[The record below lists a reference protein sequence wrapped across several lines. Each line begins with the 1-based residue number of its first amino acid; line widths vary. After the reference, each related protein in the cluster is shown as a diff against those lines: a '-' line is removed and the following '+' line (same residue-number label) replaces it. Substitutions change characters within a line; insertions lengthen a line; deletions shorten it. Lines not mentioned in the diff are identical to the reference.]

1 MQRRA
6 RLQST
11 LVGAFMVMAA
21 TFSSAA
27 HADWH
32 AYHGTSTGGDY
43 YQTPYSNWFRGAN
56 LWSWGGAY
64 ASAIQLRYPSGEW
77 TSVYG
82 NADTYAGEASCGYGA
97 VRGIYGRADAYVN
110 ALGLICADGSLVPST
125 PAGGSGG
132 TYFEDR
138 CAADEYVT
146 QVRLRTGSWI
156 DRIAIRCEP
165 YIP

>member
-32 AYHGTSTGGDY
+32 GYHGTSSGGNSY
-43 YQTPYSNWFRGAN
+43 ESPYSNWFTGGH
-56 LWSWGGAY
+56 LWSSNGY
-64 ASAIQLRYPSGEW
+64 ASAIQLRYPSTTW

-82 NADTYAGEASCGYGA
+82 NDDDTDYGVASCGGYA
-97 VRGIYGRADAYVN
+97 VRGIYGSEGTYVR
-110 ALGLICADGSLVPST
+110 ALGLICGDGSRVPSP
-125 PAGGSGG
+125 PAG
-132 TYFEDR
+132 TNDEQYFEDT
-138 CAADEYVT
+138 CEPDEYVT
-146 QVRLRTGSWI
+146 QIKGFAGSWM
-156 DRIAIRCEP
+156 DKIAIRCERLI
-165 YIP
+165 Y